1 MVKVVN
7 AQAPCRA
14 SRGARLYSTIAKGV
28 GFTTTLCPRDPHSR
42 VRWGDLFARAWP
54 ASARTRGDGNE
65 DLTGLHF
72 PFAWTWSLLVRSA
85 RLRLI
90 LCALTRCIV
99 ILLQVCDVCRRKLD
113 RSDSDSNGAKYHSRC
128 RRRPKWA
135 LERQSSHLYAC
146 SMYRKNH
153 SVISAASSLLP

>member
-14 SRGARLYSTIAKGV
+14 SRGARLYSTIANGV

-99 ILLQVCDVCRRKLD
+99 ICFKCAMFVGGSWVGPTRTPTAPNTTRGVDEGRNGRLND
-113 RSDSDSNGAKYHSRC
+113 RVPICMHA
-128 RRRPKWA
+128 
-135 LERQSSHLYAC
+135 AC
-146 SMYRKNH
+146 TGRIATSFLRH
-153 SVISAASSLLP
+153 PDF